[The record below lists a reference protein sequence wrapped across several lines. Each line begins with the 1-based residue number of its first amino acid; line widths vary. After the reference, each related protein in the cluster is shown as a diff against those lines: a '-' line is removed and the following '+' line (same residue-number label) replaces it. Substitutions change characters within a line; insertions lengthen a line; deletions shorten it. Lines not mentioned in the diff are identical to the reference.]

1 VPGGGGTAAKYYAV
15 AGTTAINDWAAR
27 TKARYQGLQLALNR
41 PFKNG
46 LMLKGSYTWSQAKN
60 MASNDEDG
68 WSGLTW
74 NYQPKYDDNFA
85 IAGFDRPHMFSL
97 GWVYELPFL
106 KDRNDLTGTLLGGWQ
121 LNGIWRMFSGT
132 PYSIGGTNNPMA
144 CQGCGSILINYSGEP
159 SAIGEPGNIPPA
171 GTTDYTP
178 YTYYDKTKF
187 SQPSGLDVAGFGN
200 TDRNFFRRPAQWNV
214 DFSIFK
220 AFPVGRFRPEFR
232 LDIANLFNTRNWGA
246 PNTSFTSPLF
256 LTYSPGSVDT
266 TATLGYRRMQLGFR
280 VQF

>member
-1 VPGGGGTAAKYYAV
+1 
-15 AGTTAINDWAAR
+15 
-27 TKARYQGLQLALNR
+27 
-41 PFKNG
+41 
-46 LMLKGSYTWSQAKN
+46 
-60 MASNDEDG
+60 
-68 WSGLTW
+68 
-74 NYQPKYDDNFA
+74 
-85 IAGFDRPHMFSL
+85 
-97 GWVYELPFL
+97 VYELPFL

-132 PYSIGGTNNPMA
+132 PYSIGGTNNAMA
-144 CQGCGSILINYSGEP
+144 CQGCGSILINYQGEP
-159 SAIGEPGNIPPA
+159 KAIGEAGNIPPP

-187 SQPSGLDVAGFGN
+187 SNPTGLGVDGFGT

-232 LDIANLFNTRNWGA
+232 IDIANLFNTVNWGA
-246 PNTSFTSPLF
+246 PNTSFTAPNF
-256 LTYSPGSVDT
+256 LTYSPTSWDS